1 MCYKAMLLS
10 THALARQRQ
19 GIEVNA
25 SLPRGSSFS
34 CSHRLRAG
42 ESNTAPLLNFTGMAC
57 CWTSGDQN
65 VLASKLGQIK
75 RAISVGGRSQISL
88 MRDTCTTT
96 SSAITFR
103 KDPVCANRRFEEPQT
118 VCSSVTA
125 PVFQWEVS
133 DTFRAFARSSV
144 RSRRWRSR
152 VLFYLS
158 ASQVDMC
165 RGATCRAGAKP
176 YERTGSTLR
185 GPTINDCV

>member
-1 MCYKAMLLS
+1 MLLS

-57 CWTSGDQN
+57 CWTPGDQN

-133 DTFRAFARSSV
+133 DTFRAFARSWLHLQRSLSPLAEPRPLLSV
-144 RSRRWRSR
+144 SFTGRHVSRRHMPRGGKAVRADREHASR
-152 VLFYLS
+152 
-158 ASQVDMC
+158 ANHQ
-165 RGATCRAGAKP
+165 
-176 YERTGSTLR
+176 
-185 GPTINDCV
+185 